1 MAASVSLF
9 TMSNGLMIP
18 AMGYGVYMMSSEEVE
33 HCLPQAIE
41 LGYTHIDTANVY
53 FNEVAVGRAIKA
65 SGASRRACSERD
77 RRSAREDSGAGSAAL
92 ERPRGQRGLS

>member
-33 HCLPQAIE
+33 RCLPQAIE
-41 LGYTHIDTANVY
+41 LGYTHIDTA
-53 FNEVAVGRAIKA
+53 VGRAIKA
-65 SGASRRACSERD
+65 SGTSRRACSERD